1 LGPTVGLPIDGKAA
15 APRAKKRTAKVV
27 GTCIL
32 KVVCVRRLYI
42 GKTSSRIWME
52 VFEGSVDCECFDDD
66 EKKIS
71 GGNYLGFIVLEQS

>member
-1 LGPTVGLPIDGKAA
+1 
-15 APRAKKRTAKVV
+15 
-27 GTCIL
+27 
-32 KVVCVRRLYI
+32 
-42 GKTSSRIWME
+42 ME